1 MEKAHKLRVNTRDHT
16 VVVDDDTPL
25 LYVLRNDL
33 ALNGPKF
40 GCGLAQCG
48 ACAVLMDGHEIRS
61 CITPIAAAV
70 GTEIITS
77 EGLGTPEKLHPLQ
90 AAFVEQQAAQCGY
103 CTSGMLIAAADLLKK
118 NPQPSEAEIK
128 MHLDGH
134 LCRCGSHV
142 RVIRAINQAAKAGVR
157 I

>member
-1 MEKAHKLRVNTRDHT
+1 M
-16 VVVDDDTPL
+16 
-25 LYVLRNDL
+25 
-33 ALNGPKF
+33 
-40 GCGLAQCG
+40 
-48 ACAVLMDGHEIRS
+48 
-61 CITPIAAAV
+61 